1 MATAVIEPSFV
12 LGELSPSLFGRFD
25 LARVHVAASTM
36 RNLFPSF
43 RGGAYSR
50 AGTAFVGFSKQTGR
64 SFPPRVIAFQFSINQ
79 GLALEF
85 GNFYMRV
92 VFNGAYVTETPIG
105 ISSITNNVNGQL
117 IMSTDPFVTGDWVFL
132 TGVQGMTQVNGQT
145 YVLVRNLPGQYTLHD
160 VYGNV
165 INTSGFGRYTA
176 LGTAARI
183 FTLATIYAEADLE
196 WLKVTESADVMS
208 ICCVN
213 QLTGAEYPPQDLSR
227 FSDTNWTFTPVVPV
241 PSVLPPAVASISATG
256 TGSTTSYAYVI
267 TSVAADGT
275 ESVASA
281 ELELSATADIASAAG
296 TITLTWTTVQTL
308 PVVLNY
314 NIYKA
319 MPAYALAA
327 IADGSLFGYA
337 GSSYGNQFIDSNI
350 VPDFTQVPPFHHN
363 PFARGQIDG
372 LVNIVAGSGYT
383 TIGYTINT
391 STGSGVILSLIISGG
406 EFNGYILEDNGE
418 NYAPTDTITITG
430 NGVGASASLVIGA
443 ETGTYPA
450 TVTYFQQRRAYGY
463 TLNNPDTYFMSQPG
477 AFTNFDSRTPTIDT
491 DAIIGSPWSL
501 QVNGIQ
507 FMIPT
512 AGGLL
517 VFTGLSCWLLVGAGS
532 FATNV
537 QAISPSSQLAN
548 PQPAVGCSPTLQPIK
563 INYDVIFAGSKNS
576 FYYDLPYQLYALSEP
591 IDLTTNSSHLFTNY
605 TFKEHAWC
613 EQPYR
618 LLWTIRNDGTL
629 LTLTYLKT
637 EQVASWARHDTNGTW
652 QSLCSVIEPPVDAL
666 YLASQRTI
674 GVNTAYI
681 IERMDNRLWANV
693 EQTWCVDCGFSLTQP
708 TPNAAIVVNSP
719 TGLGA
724 VTGATGI
731 VGGQNY
737 STATFGTVIDAP
749 LTPYGKIGPGSG
761 AVPTLTIAG
770 GQLTGVTFSGGNQGT
785 AYLNPQLVISD
796 PAGSAGGAGASV
808 ILTLSNSATFTTSNA
823 VFDSSNV
830 GSIIR
835 MGLGTAVITSV
846 TDSQH
851 AIANILSPISQIQ
864 PNSNPVTVPQVPPGS
879 WTMTKPV
886 SSVLVPQL
894 SGATVTGLLDG
905 NVLPPTVVPAGGLL
919 VLPQAASQVTIG
931 LGFQAQLQSVYLD
944 TQEGGGT
951 IQAQR
956 KKVAAA
962 NVLLETSRGVKM
974 GSNQIDGSTQSPI
987 QVAPVWANLDV
998 VPDQGPKP
1006 YNSNTVPLFTGYQ
1019 RVPVQGGFQKP
1030 AQVCL
1035 QQDNPLPLNVLALAV
1050 EFLEGDTPSQQVP
1063 RRPQKAG

>member
-1 MATAVIEPSFV
+1 MSTAVLEPSFV
-12 LGELSPSLFGRFD
+12 LGELSPSLFSRFD

-36 RNLFPSF
+36 RNMWPSF

-64 SFPPRVIAFQFSINQ
+64 SVPPRLISFQFSINQ

-92 VFNGAYVTETPIG
+92 VSNGALVTESPIS
-105 ISSITNNVNGQL
+105 ISALSNSDPGVL
-117 IMSTDPFVTGDWVFL
+117 IMSSDAYVTGDWVFL
-132 TGVQGMTQVNGQT
+132 SGVGGMTQVNNQT
-145 YVLVRNLPGQYTLHD
+145 YVLTRISAAHYTLQD
-160 VYGNV
+160 IYGNN
-165 INTSGFGRYTA
+165 IDTTGFGHYTA
-176 LGTAARI
+176 FGTAARI
-183 FTLATIYAEADLE
+183 FTLSTIYAEADLD
-196 WLKVTESADVMS
+196 WIKFTESADVMS

-213 QLTGAEYPPQDLSR
+213 QLTGTEYPPQDLSR
-227 FSDTNWTFTPVVPV
+227 LSDISWTFTPVVPA
-241 PSVLPPAVASISATG
+241 PSVLPPAIASISATG
-256 TGSTTSYAYVI
+256 TGNTTTYAYVI

-281 ELELSATADIASAAG
+281 ELTLGATADIASAAG
-296 TITLTWTTVQTL
+296 TVTLTWTTVQTL
-308 PVVLNY
+308 PLVIDY

-319 MPAYALAA
+319 TPAYAGAA
-327 IADGSLFGYA
+327 IANGSLFGYA

-363 PFARGQIDG
+363 PFARGQIEG

-391 STGSGVILSLIISGG
+391 STGSGAVLSLTISGG
-406 EFNGYILEDNGE
+406 EFNGYVLEDNGK

-430 NGVGASASLVIGA
+430 NGTGASASLVIGP

-450 TVTYFQQRRAYGY
+450 TVSYFQQRRAYGY
-463 TLNNPDTYFMSQPG
+463 TINNPDTYFMSQPG

-537 QAISPSSQLAN
+537 QALSPSSQLAN
-548 PQPAVGCSPTLQPIK
+548 PQPSVGCSPTLQPIK
-563 INYDVIFAGSKNS
+563 INYDVIFVGSKNS

-591 IDLTTNSSHLFTNY
+591 LDLTTNSSHLFTNF
-605 TFKEHAWC
+605 TFREHAWC

-618 LLWTIRNDGTL
+618 LLWSIRNDGVL
-629 LTLTYLKT
+629 LSLTYLKT

-674 GVNTAYI
+674 GTNTPYI
-681 IERMDNRLWANV
+681 IERMDNRLWTNV
-693 EQTWCVDCGFSLTQP
+693 EQAWCVDCGFDLDQP
-708 TPNAAIVVNSP
+708 TPNASLTASSP

-731 VGGQNY
+731 VSGQNY
-737 STATFGTVIDAP
+737 SAATFGTVIDAP
-749 LTPYGKIGPGSG
+749 LTPYGKLGPGTG

-796 PAGSAGGAGASV
+796 PAGSAGGSGGSAV
-808 ILTLSNSATFTTSNA
+808 LTLSNNATFTASNGVFAPSNIGA
-823 VFDSSNV
+823 V
-830 GSIIR
+830 IR
-835 MGLGTAVITSV
+835 MGGGIAVITGF

-851 AIANILSPISQIQ
+851 VTANILTPIAQTQ
-864 PNSNPVTVPQVPPGS
+864 PNSNPVSAQIAPSGF
-879 WTMTKPV
+879 WTMTAPV
-886 SSVLVPQL
+886 SSVLIPQL

-905 NVLPPTVVPAGGLL
+905 NVLAPTVVPAGGLL

-931 LGFQAQLQSVYLD
+931 FGFQAQLQSVYLD

-951 IQAQR
+951 VQAQR

-962 NVLLETSRGVKM
+962 NVLLEASRGVKM

-1035 QQDNPLPLNVLALAV
+1035 QQDNPLPMNILSLVP
-1050 EFLEGDTPSQQVP
+1050 EFLEGDTPSQQIP
-1063 RRPQKAG
+1063 QRQQKAA